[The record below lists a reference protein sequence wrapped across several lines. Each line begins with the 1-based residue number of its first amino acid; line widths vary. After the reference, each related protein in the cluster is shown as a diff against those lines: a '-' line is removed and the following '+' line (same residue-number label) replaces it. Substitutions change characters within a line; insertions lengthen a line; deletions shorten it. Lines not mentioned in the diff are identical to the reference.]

1 MIYKREELERI
12 EQLALAPYGLKS
24 ANSRGRVYPEAESAS
39 RPAFERDRDR
49 IIHTTAFRRLE
60 YKTQVFVYYEGDHY
74 RTRLTHTLEVAQ
86 LGRSLARGLGCNE
99 ELTEAICLAHDLGHP
114 PFGHAGEYAL
124 NALMAE
130 HGGFNHNTQSYRI
143 VTKLEQRY
151 PNFPGLNL
159 TYETREGMI
168 KHETDYDKSD
178 AIGYEPDNR
187 GSLEAQIAN
196 LADEIAYNAHDLDDG
211 IRAGMFEMAA
221 LDELTLWQELKE
233 VVGWHSERP
242 LPNITRHEIIR
253 ELIGKSVMD
262 VLEYTGKN
270 LVENKIDSP
279 EKVQTHPE
287 NLVGYSPEFKIKV
300 RQLKKFLLDGMYHHY
315 RLIRMQTKAERFVTE
330 LFQAYA
336 QEPNMLPTD
345 TKKKLEEAPLHRVIT
360 DYIAGMTDRYALDE
374 WEKLYDP
381 YRRA

>member
-1 MIYKREELERI
+1 MIYKRKKLEEI

-24 ANSRGRVYPEAESAS
+24 AESRGRVYPEAESAS

-151 PNFPGLNL
+151 SSFPGLNL

-178 AIGYEPDNR
+178 AQGYEPDQR

-211 IRAGMFEMAA
+211 LRAGMFEMAA

-233 VVGWHSERP
+233 VVGWQSERP
-242 LPNITRHEIIR
+242 LPPIVRHELIR
-253 ELIGKSVMD
+253 ELIGQSVMN
-262 VLEYTGKN
+262 VLEHTSQN
-270 LVENKIDSP
+270 LIDNQIDSP
-279 EKVQTHPE
+279 EKVQTHSE
-287 NLVGYSPEFKIKV
+287 NLVAYAPAFKVKV
-300 RQLKKFLLDGMYHHY
+300 RQLKKFLLDSMYRHY
-315 RLIRMQTKAERFVTE
+315 RLIRMQTKAERFITE
-330 LFQAYA
+330 LFQAYE
-336 QEPNMLPTD
+336 QEPNMLPSD
-345 TKKKLEEAPLHRVIT
+345 TKKKLAEAPLHKVIT

-374 WEKLYDP
+374 WEKLYNP

>member
-1 MIYKREELERI
+1 MIYKRKELEEI
-12 EQLALAPYGLKS
+12 EKLAIAPYGLSS
-24 ANSRGRVYPEAESAS
+24 ANSRGRKYPEAESAS

-114 PFGHAGEYAL
+114 PFGHAGEHAL
-124 NALMAE
+124 NALMAD

-151 PNFPGLNL
+151 PDFPGLNL

-178 AIGYEPDNR
+178 AQRYEPDKR

-211 IRAGMFEMAA
+211 LRAGMFDMEA

-233 VVGWHSERP
+233 VVGWQSQRP
-242 LPNITRHEIIR
+242 LPPIVRHEIIR
-253 ELIGKSVMD
+253 ELIGQSVMD
-262 VLEYTGKN
+262 VLIQTNNN
-270 LVENKIDSP
+270 LDDNQIDSP
-279 EKVQTHPE
+279 EKVQTYAN
-287 NLVGYSPEFKIKV
+287 NLVSYSPDFKAKV
-300 RQLKKFLLDGMYHHY
+300 RQLKKFLLESMYFHY
-315 RLIRMQTKAERFVTE
+315 RLVRMQTKAERFITE
-330 LFQAYA
+330 LFQAYE
-336 QEPNMLPTD
+336 QEPKMLPID
-345 TKKKLEEAPLHRVIT
+345 TKKKLDEAPLHRVIT